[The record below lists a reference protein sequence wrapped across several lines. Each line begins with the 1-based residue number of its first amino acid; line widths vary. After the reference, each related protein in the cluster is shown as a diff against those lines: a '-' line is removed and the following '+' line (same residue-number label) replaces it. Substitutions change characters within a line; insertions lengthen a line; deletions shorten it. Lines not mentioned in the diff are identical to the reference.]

1 MSPLAVTRHASDR
14 VESPVGVWYRLKDSD
29 MGIPFV
35 GGPYDGR
42 ELDGESLYG
51 RVPFE
56 RVLGDLGNRVF
67 VLMPPPEAWDV
78 AGGGDASTG
87 IQYAY
92 ERVTTPDGQRFEWRG
107 QGGLEEA
114 RREADLAVHP
124 RAKTALNTFPDEFQ
138 RDVVQTV
145 TALLNVPPDRWP
157 RPGVMHLLDGKPVY
171 LVTLP
176 RSYRAFVRV
185 RDDGRVELFDIFR
198 EETLR
203 QFAERYAP
211 AGAAG

>member
-1 MSPLAVTRHASDR
+1 MSVL
-14 VESPVGVWYRLKDSD
+14 
-29 MGIPFV
+29 FV

-78 AGGGDASTG
+78 AGGGNASSG

-92 ERVTTPDGQRFEWRG
+92 ERVATPEGHRFEWRG

-114 RREADLAVHP
+114 RREAGLAIHP
-124 RAKTALNTFPDEFQ
+124 RAKTALSTFPPELQ

-145 TALLNVPPDRWP
+145 AALLNVPPERWP
-157 RPGVMHLLDGKPVY
+157 SRGVMHLLDGKPIY

-185 RDDGRVELFDIFR
+185 RDDRRVELFDIFR

-203 QFAERYAP
+203 QFAEQYAS
-211 AGAAG
+211 AGVAG